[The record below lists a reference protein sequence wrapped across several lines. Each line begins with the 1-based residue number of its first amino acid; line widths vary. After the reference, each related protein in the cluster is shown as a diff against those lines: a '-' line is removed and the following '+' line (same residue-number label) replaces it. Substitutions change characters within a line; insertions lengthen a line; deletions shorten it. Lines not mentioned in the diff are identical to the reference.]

1 MNEQQII
8 EYLKKVAADRK
19 IDPGIFEKL
28 VFRES
33 SFDTSKISEDNA
45 RGLGQ
50 ILPSTFLQPGIGVE
64 GFSPS
69 YNKLEKAYNTD
80 RANKEEKDRGPE
92 SFWESLSKEEKNN
105 WINAIIPNMH
115 NEKTNLD
122 FSGNYLQALLKRYDG
137 DYDLAVAAYNAGFGA
152 VSKIGGVPNNQETID
167 YLNFILGYTKDF
179 GTTEKPPYIKTDK
192 GKDTIAGV
200 FNFSQIENGF
210 PPLPRPMEVAQLN
223 TPSTQDPYDA
233 ALQALIAQRLEEGNS
248 GAVVPALG
256 GDINTSSISV
266 VPAPMGIDANAL
278 SAIKAGQIQ
287 RQAIQNPG
295 VVIKGYNK
303 GNSMVQPDISTYL
316 DILSRRGPTDRNLSD
331 MNVGEILDNVEAMR
345 NPPGGTADD
354 TVPAMLTPGEA
365 VIPAE
370 SAQIPANNAII
381 SRMIEQ
387 GRSIQ
392 REDERRE
399 SGRKDYRLKNTMA
412 ATGPISQYEK
422 LRQDEAV
429 RLGYNPTRNFVDQMK
444 KTLSS
449 SIQNVPGP
457 HVVEPLSSVGDRFN
471 NLTGAVTENFNK
483 FINFKPLLERRED
496 AKVVARNKMLDS
508 FITKQPPAVGPL
520 PDSTYDEEITK
531 RLSEK
536 VITKRLSEKVITSPD
551 GKVVTDGI
559 HTVEMLDDYET
570 NAYDSKGKVI
580 ITGPDGNKTD
590 GTDIFKSINELF
602 GFNKQDVMRAMLYY
616 AGGRLS
622 GGSHGGSMRFAG
634 KQVLDDVKLRQTLQ
648 QRTDA
653 SRATAGASGM
663 KDTYKNFKTLFDENK
678 IGYKLSA
685 RTAIERAFL
694 RQDLPAIIKLMNDT
708 KNLTEFGKHASIGE
722 KSIKVSEKGSA
733 RLYKAFPS
741 KRSPGNYEVVTGN
754 KNGEAVYK
762 TVTLGGTEAQW
773 SETSKDVLENANNAA
788 VKYFDNLK
796 KVVGT
801 DEDFKSTQVILVNT
815 FSDVSDAGSFA
826 APIAAFAAKRGLDQT
841 DLVNSYIN
849 PIAIAAREGEIAKG
863 TTLAGLLD
871 FMVVRGG
878 SIPQGKLLANVNQ
891 NDINNLIELAPT
903 LKEVNELIGKADQL
917 LNTEGYDFELD
928 KNNKITSSIPDR
940 IKESALYKKL
950 VEDNSPSLVNINKF
964 IDKNP
969 YFSLIYLLSEK
980 KKQQ

>member
-8 EYLKKVAADRK
+8 EYLKRVAADRK

-105 WINAIIPNMH
+105 WINSIIPNMH

-192 GKDTIAGV
+192 GKDTLAGV

-370 SAQIPANNAII
+370 AAQIPANNAII

-496 AKVVARNKMLDS
+496 AEVVARNKMLDS

-536 VITKRLSEKVITSPD
+536 VITSPD

-559 HTVEMLDDYET
+559 HTVEMSDNDFLNEGQD
-570 NAYDSKGKVI
+570 KGKIVI
-580 ITGPDGNKTD
+580 AGPDGNKTD
-590 GTDIFKSINELF
+590 GTDIFKTIEETF

-634 KQVLDDVKLRQTLQ
+634 KQVLDDVKLRQTLG
-648 QRTDA
+648 
-653 SRATAGASGM
+653 SRASGNRQQVMNSLRSLFGKGSDFYTPEQRKKIQAALAAGDEILARTLMADQSQMSEWAGLVDFSKAADQVRKVGTRYLQDSWPLM
-663 KDTYKNFKTLFDENK
+663 DGTGRRVTMINGEMTPFEVGKEWEDTSQDIITNNPDWAADYFKALSKEENK
-678 IGYKLSA
+678 NLSKKFGGGEELSESSINQAVVKAGKYLNRSNEDMVHILDDLLKLNPEMIPEGIG
-685 RTAIERAFL
+685 
-694 RQDLPAIIKLMNDT
+694 
-708 KNLTEFGKHASIGE
+708 
-722 KSIKVSEKGSA
+722 
-733 RLYKAFPS
+733 
-741 KRSPGNYEVVTGN
+741 
-754 KNGEAVYK
+754 
-762 TVTLGGTEAQW
+762 
-773 SETSKDVLENANNAA
+773 LESM
-788 VKYFDNLK
+788 F
-796 KVVGT
+796 
-801 DEDFKSTQVILVNT
+801 
-815 FSDVSDAGSFA
+815 
-826 APIAAFAAKRGLDQT
+826 
-841 DLVNSYIN
+841 
-849 PIAIAAREGEIAKG
+849 
-863 TTLAGLLD
+863 
-871 FMVVRGG
+871 
-878 SIPQGKLLANVNQ
+878 KLLALGGSQQAEIKKIENMGQ
-891 NDINNLIELAPT
+891 KDI
-903 LKEVNELIGKADQL
+903 D
-917 LNTEGYDFELD
+917 
-928 KNNKITSSIPDR
+928 
-940 IKESALYKKL
+940 
-950 VEDNSPSLVNINKF
+950 KF
-964 IDKNP
+964 ISDLGGIKSANMAVQEIEQYLTQSGASLYTSLDQAKLTPGFSELSGSPEKDKQRRNILNAP
-969 YFSLIYLLSEK
+969 NDYVRTILLGQYIAK
-980 KKQQ
+980 